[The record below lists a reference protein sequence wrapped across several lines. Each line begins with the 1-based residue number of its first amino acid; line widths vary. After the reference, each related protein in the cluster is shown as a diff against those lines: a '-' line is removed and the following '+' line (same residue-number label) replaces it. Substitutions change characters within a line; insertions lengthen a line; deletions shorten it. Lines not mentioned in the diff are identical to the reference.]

1 MTHHQYIWNIIIAL
15 PLHNHL
21 KKNDPCRDFAANPG
35 SRGMMITQGRFLE
48 KQQTNALI
56 FKMINPITQIK
67 SKIEYSKQSN
77 ILFTHYEKFR
87 IKQSSSSI
95 IQTWANNEI
104 CAWEQKEISN
114 TGQKAHVQE
123 VDSRQIN
130 TIETKQTTVIFNHK
144 NYQTV

>member
-1 MTHHQYIWNIIIAL
+1 MSKKSHENKDGWFHVKQKKQTQLETKHDTSSIHLKYNNSSS
-15 PLHNHL
+15 PSHHL
-21 KKNDPCRDFAANPG
+21 KKIDHCRDFATNPG

-56 FKMINPITQIK
+56 FKMINPIAQIK

-104 CAWEQKEISN
+104 CE
-114 TGQKAHVQE
+114 
-123 VDSRQIN
+123 
-130 TIETKQTTVIFNHK
+130 
-144 NYQTV
+144 